1 MRKLAVVL
9 GFAVLIAVAGLLA
22 GPLASD
28 DATAA
33 GTTKGQSMTD
43 FVKPSKVELEETLT
57 PLQYQV
63 TQQSGTERPFDNEYW
78 DNKAPGIYVDVVS
91 GEALFSSTH
100 KYKSGTGWPS
110 FWEMLEPDNVV
121 STTDYELVYPRTEV
135 RSRNADS
142 HLGHVFEDGPPPTGL
157 RYCLNSASLRFVAV
171 DDLEGEGYGKYLDL
185 FQAAESE
192 AD

>member
-1 MRKLAVVL
+1 MSKFVVVL
-9 GFAVLIAVAGLLA
+9 GFAGLIAVAALLA
-22 GPLASD
+22 GPLVSGD
-28 DATAA
+28 TKVSE
-33 GTTKGQSMTD
+33 TTKGRSMPD
-43 FVKPSKVELEETLT
+43 FVKPSKAELEETLT

-63 TQQSGTERPFDNEYW
+63 TQKSGTERPFANEYW
-78 DNKAPGIYVDVVS
+78 DNKAPGIYVDIVS
-91 GEALFSSTH
+91 GEALFSSTQ

-110 FWEMLEPDNVV
+110 FWDMLEPDNVV
-121 STTDYELVYPRTEV
+121 STTDYKLVYPRTEV

-157 RYCLNSASLRFVAV
+157 RYCLNSASLRFVPV
-171 DDLEGEGYGKYLDL
+171 EELEGEGYGKYLDL